1 MSSIVLLA
9 VLLFS
14 VGQGA
19 ADGDDETPVSIF
31 HPSYLIL
38 AAGIFTAFIAGDLFN
53 LYVGFEILLV
63 ASYVLITLG
72 STESRIRTG
81 VVYIV
86 VSLVS
91 SILFLAAI
99 AMIYGALG
107 TVNMVQISERMA
119 QLPPDT
125 QLLLHLMLLLAFSI
139 KAAVFP
145 LSFWLPDS
153 YPTAPAPVTAVF
165 AGLLTKVGVYALI
178 RTETQLFSDSDV
190 NLLLMI
196 VALATMIVGVLG
208 AVAQAELK
216 RILSFTLVSHVGYMV
231 FGLAIAT
238 PAAIG
243 ATIYYMVH
251 HIVVQTTLFL
261 AIGLI
266 ERRAGSTS
274 ILRVTGL
281 MRAAP
286 VIAVLYFIPAINLG
300 GLPPFSGFIGKFAL
314 FDAAA
319 EVGTPIM
326 IVLIVGGIVTS
337 LLTLYALMRAWN
349 LSFWREE
356 QDSAETESRIS
367 YLGAAPAA
375 GIKTERRVI
384 PSIMTMTTAGM
395 VGVTDRAHGLRGPP
409 VRRVRPHR
417 RLAPRA
423 RQPDAAAG
431 GGRPV
436 SPDSRQSTRR
446 IAAQV
451 VAAAA
456 LLRVARRAVDAA
468 LGPVHLVAFVTG
480 RGGGGRRDARVPS
493 AAGGAVG
500 PGQPLV
506 GPRLRARVPRRARA
520 RVAHGGLAGVRLPA
534 AAGRRRDRG
543 AAPDRRRPDHDA
555 HGGDGI
561 PHSRIP
567 HHRRGP
573 RPADPV
579 PAHHR
584 RAHRSGCRAPAREHP
599 AVGGAHRAR
608 RRLARRRSTASPRP
622 RRESRREP
630 VRLRHRGRLRRG
642 GARDPVADRRRARRS
657 STARS
662 PPTCC

>member
-1 MSSIVLLA
+1 MSWSSLVPLLVTLPLIGAAIALIAGRHRRTQVIVSTITLTLVLVIAAILLVVVDSGSPIAVSVGGWPIPFGIVLYVDRLAALLVVVSSIVLLA

-19 ADGDDETPVSIF
+19 ADGDDDTPVSIF

-38 AAGIFTAFIAGDLFN
+38 SAGIFNAFIAGDLFN

-107 TVNMVQISERMA
+107 TVNMAQISERMTE
-119 QLPPDT
+119 LPQST
-125 QLLLHLMLLLAFSI
+125 QLVLHVMLLLAFSI

-165 AGLLTKVGVYALI
+165 AGLLTKVGVYAMI
-178 RTETQLFSDSDV
+178 RTETELFRDNDV
-190 NLLLMI
+190 NTLLMI
-196 VALATMIVGVLG
+196 IALATMIVGVLG
-208 AVAQAELK
+208 ALAQAELK
-216 RILSFTLVSHVGYMV
+216 RILSFTLVSHIGYMV

-261 AIGLI
+261 AVGLI

-274 ILRVTGL
+274 ILRVRGL

-319 EVGTPIM
+319 KVGTPLM
-326 IVLIVGGIVTS
+326 MVLIVGGIVTS

-349 LSFWREE
+349 LAFWREE
-356 QDSAETESRIS
+356 DDHAEVETEARIS
-367 YLGAAPAA
+367 YLGDAPAA
-375 GIKTERRVI
+375 EVQTERRVI
-384 PSIMTMTTAGM
+384 PRIMTATTAGM
-395 VGVTDRAHGLRGPP
+395 VGVTLALTIFAGPLYG
-409 VRRVRPHR
+409 VCE
-417 RLAPRA
+417 
-423 RQPDAAAG
+423 
-431 GGRPV
+431 
-436 SPDSRQSTRR
+436 R
-446 IAAQV
+446 IG
-451 VAAAA
+451 AA
-456 LLRVARRAVDAA
+456 LLEPLSISQLEQEAA
-468 LGPVHLVAFVTG
+468 
-480 RGGGGRRDARVPS
+480 
-493 AAGGAVG
+493 
-500 PGQPLV
+500 Q
-506 GPRLRARVPRRARA
+506 
-520 RVAHGGLAGVRLPA
+520 
-534 AAGRRRDRG
+534 
-543 AAPDRRRPDHDA
+543 
-555 HGGDGI
+555 
-561 PHSRIP
+561 
-567 HHRRGP
+567 
-573 RPADPV
+573 
-579 PAHHR
+579 
-584 RAHRSGCRAPAREHP
+584 
-599 AVGGAHRAR
+599 
-608 RRLARRRSTASPRP
+608 
-622 RRESRREP
+622 
-630 VRLRHRGRLRRG
+630 
-642 GARDPVADRRRARRS
+642 
-657 STARS
+657 
-662 PPTCC
+662 

>member
-1 MSSIVLLA
+1 MSALVPLLVTLPLLGAAIALIAGRHRRTQVAVSIVTLALVMIIAGVLLYVVDTTGVPLAVSVGGWPVPFGIVLYVDRLAALLVVVSSVVLLA

-19 ADGDDETPVSIF
+19 ADGDDDTPVSIF

-81 VVYIV
+81 SVYIV

-107 TVNMVQISERMA
+107 TVNMAQVSERMTE
-119 QLPPDT
+119 LPQQT
-125 QLLLHLMLLLAFSI
+125 QMVLHVMLLLAFAI

-178 RTETQLFSDSDV
+178 RTETQLFADSDV
-190 NLLLMI
+190 NVVLMV

-231 FGLAIAT
+231 FGLAVAT

-251 HIVVQTTLFL
+251 HIIVQTTLFL
-261 AIGLI
+261 AVGLV

-274 ILRVTGL
+274 ILRVKGL

-286 VIAVLYFIPAINLG
+286 MIAVLYFIPAVNLG
-300 GLPPFSGFIGKFAL
+300 GLPPFSGFIGKYAL

-326 IVLIVGGIVTS
+326 LVLIVGGIVTS

-356 QDSAETESRIS
+356 DDSAETEARIS
-367 YLGAAPAA
+367 YLGASP
-375 GIKTERRVI
+375 GGVETERRAI
-384 PSIMTMTTAGM
+384 PKIMTAATTGM
-395 VGVTDRAHGLRGPP
+395 VAITIGLTIFAGP
-409 VRRVRPHR
+409 
-417 RLAPRA
+417 LYDICA
-423 RQPDAAAG
+423 RIG
-431 GGRPV
+431 
-436 SPDSRQSTRR
+436 DS
-446 IAAQV
+446 
-451 VAAAA
+451 
-456 LLRVARRAVDAA
+456 LL
-468 LGPVHLVAFVTG
+468 
-480 RGGGGRRDARVPS
+480 
-493 AAGGAVG
+493 
-500 PGQPLV
+500 
-506 GPRLRARVPRRARA
+506 
-520 RVAHGGLAGVRLPA
+520 
-534 AAGRRRDRG
+534 
-543 AAPDRRRPDHDA
+543 
-555 HGGDGI
+555 
-561 PHSRIP
+561 
-567 HHRRGP
+567 
-573 RPADPV
+573 
-579 PAHHR
+579 
-584 RAHRSGCRAPAREHP
+584 
-599 AVGGAHRAR
+599 
-608 RRLARRRSTASPRP
+608 
-622 RRESRREP
+622 EP
-630 VRLRHRGRLRRG
+630 VNLTQLQEEVGR
-642 GARDPVADRRRARRS
+642 
-657 STARS
+657 
-662 PPTCC
+662 

>member
-1 MSSIVLLA
+1 MNALVPLLVTVPLLGAAIALIAGRHRKTQVAVSVVTLTVVLVIAAVLLVVVDAGNAPIAVSVGNWPIPFGIVLYVDRLAALLVVVSSIVLLA

-19 ADGDDETPVSIF
+19 ADGDDDTPVSIF

-99 AMIYGALG
+99 AVIYGALG
-107 TVNMVQISERMA
+107 TVNMVQISERMT
-119 QLPPDT
+119 QLPPQT
-125 QLLLHLMLLLAFSI
+125 QTVLHVLLLLAFSI

-165 AGLLTKVGVYALI
+165 AGLLTKVGVYAMI
-178 RTETQLFSDSDV
+178 RTETQLFRDNDL
-190 NLLLMI
+190 NLLLLI

-261 AIGLI
+261 AVGLI

-274 ILRVTGL
+274 ILRVKGL

-349 LSFWREE
+349 LAFWREE
-356 QDSAETESRIS
+356 DDSAETEARIS
-367 YLGAAPAA
+367 YLGGAPAA
-375 GIKTERRVI
+375 TVETERRVI
-384 PSIMTMTTAGM
+384 PKIMTAATAGM
-395 VGVTDRAHGLRGPP
+395 VAVTVALTVLAGPLYE
-409 VRRVRPHR
+409 VCTRI
-417 RLAPRA
+417 
-423 RQPDAAAG
+423 G
-431 GGRPV
+431 G
-436 SPDSRQSTRR
+436 
-446 IAAQV
+446 
-451 VAAAA
+451 A
-456 LLRVARRAVDAA
+456 LLEPISISQ
-468 LGPVHLVAFVTG
+468 LEEE
-480 RGGGGRRDARVPS
+480 
-493 AAGGAVG
+493 AG
-500 PGQPLV
+500 Q
-506 GPRLRARVPRRARA
+506 
-520 RVAHGGLAGVRLPA
+520 
-534 AAGRRRDRG
+534 
-543 AAPDRRRPDHDA
+543 
-555 HGGDGI
+555 
-561 PHSRIP
+561 
-567 HHRRGP
+567 
-573 RPADPV
+573 
-579 PAHHR
+579 
-584 RAHRSGCRAPAREHP
+584 
-599 AVGGAHRAR
+599 
-608 RRLARRRSTASPRP
+608 
-622 RRESRREP
+622 
-630 VRLRHRGRLRRG
+630 
-642 GARDPVADRRRARRS
+642 
-657 STARS
+657 
-662 PPTCC
+662 

>member
-1 MSSIVLLA
+1 MSASALVPLLVTLPLLGAAIALIAGRHRKTQVAVSVVTLTLVLAIAAVLLVVVDIGNAPIAVSVGNWPIPFGIVLYVDRLAALLVVVSSIVLLA

-19 ADGDDETPVSIF
+19 ADGDDDTPVSIF

-99 AMIYGALG
+99 AVIYGALG
-107 TVNMVQISERMA
+107 TVNMIQISERMT
-119 QLPPDT
+119 QLPQQT
-125 QLLLHLMLLLAFSI
+125 QTVLHVLLLLAFSI

-165 AGLLTKVGVYALI
+165 AGLLTKVGVYAMI
-178 RTETQLFSDSDV
+178 RTETLLFSENDV
-190 NLLLMI
+190 NFVLMI

-261 AIGLI
+261 AVGLI

-274 ILRVTGL
+274 ILRVKGL

-300 GLPPFSGFIGKFAL
+300 GLPPFSGFIGKYAL

-326 IVLIVGGIVTS
+326 MVLIVGGIVTS

-349 LSFWREE
+349 LAFWREE
-356 QDSAETESRIS
+356 EDSAETESRIS

-375 GIKTERRVI
+375 AVETERRVI
-384 PSIMTMTTAGM
+384 PRIMTAATAGM
-395 VGVTDRAHGLRGPP
+395 VAVTVALTVFAGPLYE
-409 VRRVRPHR
+409 VCERIGES
-417 RLAPRA
+417 LLE
-423 RQPDAAAG
+423 
-431 GGRPV
+431 PV
-436 SPDSRQSTRR
+436 SISQLQDE
-446 IAAQV
+446 
-451 VAAAA
+451 
-456 LLRVARRAVDAA
+456 
-468 LGPVHLVAFVTG
+468 
-480 RGGGGRRDARVPS
+480 
-493 AAGGAVG
+493 AG
-500 PGQPLV
+500 Q
-506 GPRLRARVPRRARA
+506 
-520 RVAHGGLAGVRLPA
+520 
-534 AAGRRRDRG
+534 
-543 AAPDRRRPDHDA
+543 
-555 HGGDGI
+555 
-561 PHSRIP
+561 
-567 HHRRGP
+567 
-573 RPADPV
+573 
-579 PAHHR
+579 
-584 RAHRSGCRAPAREHP
+584 
-599 AVGGAHRAR
+599 
-608 RRLARRRSTASPRP
+608 
-622 RRESRREP
+622 
-630 VRLRHRGRLRRG
+630 
-642 GARDPVADRRRARRS
+642 
-657 STARS
+657 
-662 PPTCC
+662 

>member
-1 MSSIVLLA
+1 MLYVDRLAALLVVVSSIVLLA

-19 ADGDDETPVSIF
+19 ADGDDDTPVSIF

-107 TVNMVQISERMA
+107 TVNMVQISERMGE
-119 QLPPDT
+119 LPQDT
-125 QLLLHLMLLLAFSI
+125 QLVLHLMLLLAFSI

-165 AGLLTKVGVYALI
+165 AGLLTKVGVYAII
-178 RTETQLFSDSDV
+178 RTETELFLDNDV

-216 RILSFTLVSHVGYMV
+216 RILSFTLVSHIGYMI

-261 AIGLI
+261 AVGLV

-274 ILRVTGL
+274 ILRVKGL

-286 VIAVLYFIPAINLG
+286 VIAVLYFIPAVNLG

-319 EVGTPIM
+319 RGRH
-326 IVLIVGGIVTS
+326 
-337 LLTLYALMRAWN
+337 A
-349 LSFWREE
+349 
-356 QDSAETESRIS
+356 DH
-367 YLGAAPAA
+367 
-375 GIKTERRVI
+375 
-384 PSIMTMTTAGM
+384 
-395 VGVTDRAHGLRGPP
+395 DRAHRGRHRHEPADAL
-409 VRRVRPHR
+409 RPH
-417 RLAPRA
+417 
-423 RQPDAAAG
+423 
-431 GGRPV
+431 
-436 SPDSRQSTRR
+436 
-446 IAAQV
+446 
-451 VAAAA
+451 
-456 LLRVARRAVDAA
+456 
-468 LGPVHLVAFVTG
+468 
-480 RGGGGRRDARVPS
+480 ARVE
-493 AAGGAVG
+493 
-500 PGQPLV
+500 
-506 GPRLRARVPRRARA
+506 PRRS
-520 RVAHGGLAGVRLPA
+520 
-534 AAGRRRDRG
+534 G
-543 AAPDRRRPDHDA
+543 AKRTTR
-555 HGGDGI
+555 
-561 PHSRIP
+561 
-567 HHRRGP
+567 
-573 RPADPV
+573 
-579 PAHHR
+579 
-584 RAHRSGCRAPAREHP
+584 
-599 AVGGAHRAR
+599 
-608 RRLARRRSTASPRP
+608 PRP
-622 RRESRREP
+622 RRASRTSARRRRPASRPSAASSRR
-630 VRLRHRGRLRRG
+630 
-642 GARDPVADRRRARRS
+642 S
-657 STARS
+657 
-662 PPTCC
+662 

>member
-1 MSSIVLLA
+1 MSVSALVPLLVTLPLLGAAIALIAGRHRKTQVAVSVVTLTVVLAIAAVLLVVVDTGNAPIAVSVGNWPIPFGIVLYVDRLAALLVVVSSIVLLA

-19 ADGDDETPVSIF
+19 ADGDDDTPVSIF

-91 SILFLAAI
+91 SILFLASI
-99 AMIYGALG
+99 AVIYGALG
-107 TVNMVQISERMA
+107 TVNMIQISERMT
-119 QLPPDT
+119 QLPQQT
-125 QLLLHLMLLLAFSI
+125 QTVLHVLLLLAFSI

-165 AGLLTKVGVYALI
+165 AGLLTKVGVYAMI
-178 RTETQLFSDSDV
+178 RTETLLFSENDV
-190 NLLLMI
+190 NFVLMI

-261 AIGLI
+261 AVGLI

-274 ILRVTGL
+274 ILRVKGL

-300 GLPPFSGFIGKFAL
+300 GLPPFSGFIGKYAL

-326 IVLIVGGIVTS
+326 MVLIVGGIVTS

-349 LSFWREE
+349 LAFWREE
-356 QDSAETESRIS
+356 EDSAETESRIS

-375 GIKTERRVI
+375 AVETERRVI
-384 PSIMTMTTAGM
+384 PRIMTAATAGM
-395 VGVTDRAHGLRGPP
+395 VAVTVALTVFAGPLYE
-409 VRRVRPHR
+409 VC
-417 RLAPRA
+417 A
-423 RQPDAAAG
+423 RIG
-431 GGRPV
+431 ESLLEPV
-436 SPDSRQSTRR
+436 SISQLQDE
-446 IAAQV
+446 
-451 VAAAA
+451 
-456 LLRVARRAVDAA
+456 
-468 LGPVHLVAFVTG
+468 
-480 RGGGGRRDARVPS
+480 
-493 AAGGAVG
+493 AG
-500 PGQPLV
+500 Q
-506 GPRLRARVPRRARA
+506 
-520 RVAHGGLAGVRLPA
+520 
-534 AAGRRRDRG
+534 
-543 AAPDRRRPDHDA
+543 
-555 HGGDGI
+555 
-561 PHSRIP
+561 
-567 HHRRGP
+567 
-573 RPADPV
+573 
-579 PAHHR
+579 
-584 RAHRSGCRAPAREHP
+584 
-599 AVGGAHRAR
+599 
-608 RRLARRRSTASPRP
+608 
-622 RRESRREP
+622 
-630 VRLRHRGRLRRG
+630 
-642 GARDPVADRRRARRS
+642 
-657 STARS
+657 
-662 PPTCC
+662 